1 MATSVLE
8 CDDYMLLVLDLEGTD
23 AVGKDKTEDIVM
35 SSYLV
40 MTTLISSYLVYN
52 SKNVAQKG
60 YIEQMM

>member
-35 SSYLV
+35 SRFLV